1 VIARDVVKI
10 SFEDWKNGWH
20 GIELGLSVAEID
32 ELIENLGMLKQDTD
46 QHFHI
51 SSDYKGD
58 GGVGDITIYVKASSE
73 ADNASMSGRA
83 LAPGEEIECNGDESR
98 G

>member
-1 VIARDVVKI
+1 VKI

-20 GIELGLSVAEID
+20 GIELGLSAAEID
-32 ELIENLGMLKQDTD
+32 QLIGNLEMLKQDTE

-58 GGVGDITIYVKASSE
+58 GGVGDITIYVKNPSDG
-73 ADNASMSGRA
+73 DNASMSGRA
-83 LAPGEEIECNGDESR
+83 LAPDEDIGEIDTQPRE
-98 G
+98 